1 MSDIADSSEV
11 MMLMTIVVVLSI
23 EMTKMTRNIRI
34 ATTMRMLKNIRKTTT
49 TTFMAMMMVM
59 VIKMMMVMM
68 TTTTIVMVNFPG
80 SYLR

>member
-49 TTFMAMMMVM
+49 P
-59 VIKMMMVMM
+59 
-68 TTTTIVMVNFPG
+68 TIVMVNFPG